1 MQELSPLDRPQ
12 SLTDAVVMYVRD
24 AVISG
29 RLAPGQQLSEASLAH
44 TLGTSRGTV
53 REAMRVLAN
62 LGLVSRSA
70 HRGPVVT
77 MITEQRAREV
87 YTMRDLLESYAARL
101 AAEEGGI
108 GPEELAMLDERLQVL
123 ADAARAGD
131 VGAMLEADMQFHGSL
146 SALCGHELL
155 LEHLAVIHTHAR
167 RMLIFSDLYGSD
179 YGPDFSA
186 VVKRHARLLDVIRG
200 GDPEEISRAVSD
212 HITEG
217 GHKRVARIAAG
228 GGVPPVLTDG
238 NPPRP

>member
-24 AVISG
+24 AVITG
-29 RLAPGQQLSEASLAH
+29 RLAPGQQLSEASLAQ

-77 MITEQRAREV
+77 MITERRAREI

-101 AAEEGGI
+101 AAEEGRI
-108 GPEELAMLDERLQVL
+108 GPEALALLEVRLEAL
-123 ADAARAGD
+123 ADAAHAGD
-131 VGAMLEADMQFHGSL
+131 VRAMLEADVQFHASL
-146 SALCGHELL
+146 SGLCGHELL
-155 LEHLAVIHTHAR
+155 LDQLAVIHTHAR
-167 RMLIFSDLYGSD
+167 RMLIFSDLYGPD

-186 VVKRHARLLDVIRG
+186 VVKRHRRLLDIIRG
-200 GDPEEISRAVSD
+200 GNPEEISRAVSD

-217 GHKRVARIAAG
+217 GHKRVARIADG
-228 GGVPPVLTDG
+228 VGVPAVLTNG
-238 NPPRP
+238 TPSRP